1 MARCTAGRN
10 STGTTGS
17 GTQRKQWGRT
27 GTDAAVADS
36 RCRLWAPTQDCN
48 TTSTARQLGYLTVD
62 GGAMVPRD
70 VAMAMIDEA
79 VAVNHTPGLD
89 DRSDSG

>member
-1 MARCTAGRN
+1 MSALGANPGLQYHFYGASVGVPDGR
-10 STGTTGS
+10 
-17 GTQRKQWGRT
+17 R
-27 GTDAAVADS
+27 
-36 RCRLWAPTQDCN
+36 
-48 TTSTARQLGYLTVD
+48 
-62 GGAMVPRD
+62 GAMVPRD